1 MEKNYAVIFRR
12 GEFVEGKG
20 CSLEAL
26 DYVEGIE
33 KEIKGKKYFIIDPE
47 FRERSLEEL
56 DKEEELYE
64 FFENTKVL
72 RFMENRNN
80 ITTKYVYG
88 TPMNTRV
95 LKDLVVYN
103 LGFLDKAFGVKT
115 TDEQYNEN
123 VNNLKEG
130 YVTALKMYTFYQNV
144 NRYGEIETSFQR
156 KDPLVYD
163 VEMEG
168 PISNIFTDELGL
180 KFPDDYDIDVDYE
193 KVYKSIPTEIDMRK
207 IYEETKKYIIGQD
220 KHILPILSAIN
231 DNLSAEIPEEKANIL
246 VCGPT
251 GCGKTAIFKRI
262 AETVGL
268 PIVIEDSTQFTK
280 AGYVGR
286 NISDIFEDLIEAANG
301 DQELA
306 QKGII
311 IIDEIDK
318 KASGRDDSVSGVG
331 VIQSMLKLLEGGD
344 YTYEVGKGMQ
354 QQLKTFNTLNTTIA
368 FSGAFSGL
376 GELAIPPK
384 TLGFG
389 NERKTDKPVGD
400 IYDVSNLDKYGIPP
414 EFVGRITLLEVIDK
428 LTKEDLKNILLT
440 AKINPLDL
448 FIKKMKR
455 FNTTVNIED
464 GFVEAVAEE
473 AYKSNTGAR
482 ALYKIM
488 RETTKVAQSEIELMN
503 RNIEKELTLMPE
515 TVYDNTLYELK
526 ENIKVKTLHR

>member
-88 TPMNTRV
+88 TPLNTRV
-95 LKDLVVYN
+95 LKDLIVYN
-103 LGFLDKAFGVKT
+103 FGFLDRTFGIEV
-115 TDEQYNEN
+115 TDEEYNEN
-123 VNNLKEG
+123 INSLKEG
-130 YVTALKMYTFYQNV
+130 YVLALKNYTFYQNV
-144 NRYGEIETSFQR
+144 NKVGEVETSCQR
-156 KDPLVYD
+156 KDPLMYNVTMD
-163 VEMEG
+163 NAI
-168 PISNIFTDELGL
+168 PNIFTDELGL
-180 KFPDDYDIDVDYE
+180 EFPDDYDIDADYE
-193 KVYKSIPTEIDMRK
+193 DVYKAMPTEIDMRK

-231 DNLSAEIPEEKANIL
+231 DNLSAELPEEKANIL

-286 NISDIFEDLIEAANG
+286 NISDIFEDLIIAANG

-318 KASGRDDSVSGVG
+318 KASGKDDSVSGVG

-344 YTYEVGKGMQ
+344 YTYEVGSGSH

-376 GELAIPPK
+376 AEQATPPK

-389 NERKTDKPVGD
+389 NTRKTDQPIGN
-400 IYDVSNLDKYGIPP
+400 IYDVNNLAKYGIPP

-428 LTKEDLKNILLT
+428 LSVEDLKNILLT

-448 FIKKMKR
+448 FIRKMKR
-455 FNTTVNIED
+455 FNTIVNIED
-464 GFVEAVAEE
+464 GFIDTLAEE
-473 AYKSNTGAR
+473 AYKTDTGAR
-482 ALYKIM
+482 ALYKMM
-488 RETTKVAQSEIELMN
+488 RECTKIAQGEIELMN
-503 RNIEKELTLMPE
+503 KNIEKELTLMSE
-515 TVYDNTLYELK
+515 TIYDNTKYELK
-526 ENIKVKTLHR
+526 ENVKVKTLKR

>member
-20 CSLEAL
+20 CSLEAV

-33 KEIKGKKYFIIDPE
+33 KEIKGKKYFIIDPV

-95 LKDLVVYN
+95 LKDLIIYN
-103 LGFLDKAFGVKT
+103 FDFLGKAFGIET

-130 YVTALKMYTFYQNV
+130 YVTALKMYTFYQNI
-144 NRYGEIETSFQR
+144 NRYGKVETSCQR
-156 KDPLVYD
+156 KDPLLYD
-163 VEMEG
+163 VTMDG
-168 PISNIFTDELGL
+168 AISNIFTDELGL
-180 KFPDDYDIDVDYE
+180 KFPDDYDVDADYE
-193 KVYKSIPTEIDMRK
+193 DVYKSIPTEIDMRK
-207 IYEETKKYIIGQD
+207 IYEEIKKYIIGQD

-231 DNLSAEIPEEKANIL
+231 DNLNAEIPEEKANIL

-286 NISDIFEDLIEAANG
+286 NISDIFEDLIAAANG

-344 YTYEVGKGMQ
+344 YTYEVGSGSH

-376 GELAIPPK
+376 AEQAIPPK
-384 TLGFG
+384 TMGFE
-389 NERKTDKPVGD
+389 NRRNTDRPVGD
-400 IYDVSNLDKYGIPP
+400 IYDVNNLAKFGIPP

-428 LTKEDLKNILLT
+428 LSVENLKTILTT

-455 FNTTVNIED
+455 FNTIVNVED
-464 GFVEAVAEE
+464 GFINTLAEE
-473 AYKSNTGAR
+473 AFKTDTGAR
-482 ALYKIM
+482 ALYKMM
-488 RETTKVAQSEIELMN
+488 RECTKVAQGEIELMN

-515 TVYDNTLYELK
+515 TVYDNTIYELK
-526 ENIKVKTLHR
+526 ENVVVKTLHR